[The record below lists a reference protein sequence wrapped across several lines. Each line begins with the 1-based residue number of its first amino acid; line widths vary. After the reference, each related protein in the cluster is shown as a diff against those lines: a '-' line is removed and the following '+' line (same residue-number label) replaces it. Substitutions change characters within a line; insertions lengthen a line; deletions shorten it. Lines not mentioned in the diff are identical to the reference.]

1 MKKNLLLLC
10 CLTISSITFSQ
21 VNMELVGQLSYPER
35 LNDIWGY
42 VAPDGTEYALVGTRL
57 GTSIVSLADPANPLE
72 VAKINGDES
81 VWRDLKTWNNY
92 AYVTTDSPSEDGLLV
107 IDLSDLPNEVSSFNW
122 NPHLPDLSIG
132 TDEDTLFNCHNIY
145 IDEFGIAYLSGC
157 NLNEGGVIM
166 VDVATTP
173 GQPIYVGATEA
184 VYSHDAYTRNN
195 LLYSSEILEGRFS
208 IFDVT
213 DKLEPIKLGER
224 KTPFE
229 FCHNAW
235 LSDDGNTL
243 YTTDERA
250 NAFTAA
256 YDVSNPADIRFLDAY
271 RPAATLGTGVIPHN
285 VHVLG
290 DYLVISHYSDGCII
304 VDATKP
310 DNLVE
315 VGQYDTFQGT
325 DSGFNGDW
333 GAYPFLPSGLI
344 LASDITGGLFVL
356 QPTFQRAAY
365 LEGKVTNSETGVGIL
380 DAEVTI
386 QSDIANFETTDIVG
400 NYKTGLVENGILSV
414 RFKAIGFYDKI
425 AEATLENGEIT
436 VLNVELDPLPQFV
449 FNGKV
454 VDEFNQ
460 NPLEG
465 AVILMEGTEVN
476 YETQTDADGNFVIPD
491 IFEGDYTLYLGIWG
505 YENIGLSGQ
514 SITGESS
521 KTFELKRIYEDN
533 FNVDLGWQ
541 VSNTTDRGEWV
552 REVPLGTTWND
563 EPVQAAADTEDF
575 GNRCWVTRNG
585 EIDGKSGDIDNGE
598 TTITTPNMDLTTY
611 FEPTLS
617 YRPWFVNLP
626 IDDEFRQRDSMFVT
640 VNNGIEEVVV
650 EVIEDSRGEW
660 REARSFKLSD
670 YLEITD
676 SMTVSFT
683 AFDRFLTDDIA
694 DAGLDDFRVSDEIS
708 QDVFVFDDENVQFGV
723 FPNPFQNELTIAYQ
737 SKFPFSKMEAIL
749 YNAVGQKI
757 GVYPLTDTMGKIE
770 INDNLAVGMYF
781 LIMEIDGI
789 RSEALPIQ
797 KGI

>member
-1 MKKNLLLLC
+1 
-10 CLTISSITFSQ
+10 
-21 VNMELVGQLSYPER
+21 V
-35 LNDIWGY
+35 
-42 VAPDGTEYALVGTRL
+42 
-57 GTSIVSLADPANPLE
+57 E

-81 VWRDLKTWNNY
+81 IWRDLKTWNNY

-107 IDLSDLPNEVSSFNW
+107 IDLSELPNTVSSSNW
-122 NPHLPDLSIG
+122 KPYLPELSIG

-145 IDEFGIAYLSGC
+145 IDEFGTAYLSGC
-157 NLNEGGVIM
+157 NLNEGGVIL
-166 VDVATTP
+166 VDVATTS
-173 GQPIYVGATEA
+173 GQPIYVGAIEA
-184 VYSHDAYTRNN
+184 VYSHDAYARNN
-195 LLYSSEILEGRFS
+195 LLYSSEILDGRFS

-213 DKLEPIKLGER
+213 DKLEPIKLGEQ

-229 FCHNAW
+229 FCHNTW

-243 YTTDERA
+243 FTTDERA

-256 YDVSNPADIRFLDAY
+256 YDVSDPTEIRFLDAY

-304 VDATKP
+304 VDATQP
-310 DNLVE
+310 DNLIE
-315 VGQYDTFQGT
+315 VGQYDTFLGT

-344 LASDITGGLFVL
+344 LLSDISGGLFVL
-356 QPTFQRAAY
+356 QPTFQRAVY
-365 LEGKVTNSETGVGIL
+365 LEGKVTNSVTGVGIL
-380 DAEVTI
+380 DAEIMI
-386 QSDIANFETTDIVG
+386 QSDISNFEKTDIVG
-400 NYKTGLVENGILSV
+400 NYKTGQLESGTFSV

-436 VLNVELDPLPQFV
+436 ILNVELDPLPQFV

-454 VDEFNQ
+454 LDQSNQ

-465 AVILMEGTEVN
+465 AIVLMEGTEVN
-476 YETQTDADGNFVIPD
+476 YETQTDAEGNFVIPD
-491 IFEGDYTLYLGIWG
+491 IYEGDYTLYIGLWG
-505 YENIGLSGQ
+505 YENVGLLGQNITGQ
-514 SITGESS
+514 SSQ
-521 KTFELKRIYEDN
+521 TFELQRIYEDN
-533 FNVDLGWQ
+533 FNIDLGWE
-541 VSNTTDRGEWV
+541 VSNTSDRGEWV
-552 REVPLGTTWND
+552 RGIPLGTTWNNQ
-563 EPVQAAADTEDF
+563 PVQAGADTEDF
-575 GNRCWVTRNG
+575 GDRCWVTRNG
-585 EIDGKSGDIDNGE
+585 QIDGKSGDIDNGE
-598 TTITTPNMDLTTY
+598 TAITTPNMDLTTY

-617 YRPWFVNLP
+617 YRPWFVNIP
-626 IDDEFRQRDSMFVT
+626 IDDEFRQPDSMFVT
-640 VNNGIEEVVV
+640 VRNGIEEVVL
-650 EVIEDSRGEW
+650 EVMEDSRGEW
-660 REARSFKLSD
+660 REARNFKLSD

-708 QDVFVFDDENVQFGV
+708 SEVFVFDDENVQFGV
-723 FPNPFQNELTIAYQ
+723 FPNPFYNEFIIAYQ

-749 YNAVGQKI
+749 YNAVGQKVD
-757 GVYPLTDTMGKIE
+757 VYTLTETAGKIT
-770 INDNLAVGMYF
+770 IDVNLAAGMYF

>member
-1 MKKNLLLLC
+1 
-10 CLTISSITFSQ
+10 
-21 VNMELVGQLSYPER
+21 MELVGQLSYPER

-290 DYLVISHYSDGCII
+290 DYLVISHYSDGCVI